1 MLFREQIVP
10 ERLPRHIAVIMDGNG
25 RWATSRGLERQ
36 AGHIE
41 GAKAVRRITEAAVEA
56 GIRYLTL
63 YAFSIENWNRP
74 QDEVQALMGLLV
86 KSLREETGL
95 LMRQGIRLRVIGN
108 TDSLAPDVRRELEE
122 TLRQTE
128 ANTRMDMILALSYG
142 ARWEITQAA
151 RRMAEAVRAGQ
162 LEADSI
168 TEETFDK
175 YLCTAGIPDPD
186 LLIRTSGELRI
197 SNFLLW
203 QIAYSE
209 LYFTPVLWPDFT
221 KEMFFEAIVNYQQRQ
236 RRFGKTSS
244 QVTGEGEG
252 AAR

>member
-1 MLFREQIVP
+1 MLFKDQIVP
-10 ERLPRHIAVIMDGNG
+10 ERLPRHVAVIMDGNG

-41 GAKAVRRITEAAVEA
+41 GAKTVRRITEASVEA

-74 QDEVQALMGLLV
+74 QDEVNALMSLLV

-95 LMRQGIRLRVIGN
+95 LMQHGIRLRVIGD
-108 TDSLAPDVRRELEE
+108 TDSLSPDVRRELEE
-122 TLRQTE
+122 TLRLTE

-142 ARWEITQAA
+142 ARWELVRAA
-151 RRMAEAVRAGQ
+151 KRMAQAVREGQ
-162 LEADSI
+162 LAADDI
-168 TEETFDK
+168 TEARFGDF
-175 YLCTAGIPDPD
+175 LCTAGIPDPD

-236 RRFGKTSS
+236 RRFGKTAS
-244 QVTGEGEG
+244 QVAGEGEG

>member
-1 MLFREQIVP
+1 MLFKDQIVP
-10 ERLPRHIAVIMDGNG
+10 ERLPRHVAVIMDGNG

-41 GAKAVRRITEAAVEA
+41 GAKTVRRITEASVEA

-74 QDEVQALMGLLV
+74 QDEVNALMSLLV

-95 LMRQGIRLRVIGN
+95 LMQHGIRLRVIGD
-108 TDSLAPDVRRELEE
+108 TDSLSPDVRRELEE
-122 TLRQTE
+122 TLRLTE

-142 ARWEITQAA
+142 ARWELVRAA
-151 RRMAEAVRAGQ
+151 KRMAQAVREGQ
-162 LEADSI
+162 LAADDI
-168 TEETFDK
+168 TEARFGE

-236 RRFGKTSS
+236 RRFGKTAS
-244 QVTGEGEG
+244 QVAGEGEG

>member
-1 MLFREQIVP
+1 MLFRDQIVP
-10 ERLPRHIAVIMDGNG
+10 ERLPRHVAVIMDGNG

-41 GAKAVRRITEAAVEA
+41 GAKTVRRITEASVEA

-74 QDEVQALMGLLV
+74 QDEVNALMSLLV
-86 KSLREETGL
+86 KSLQEETGL
-95 LMRQGIRLRVIGN
+95 LMQHGIRLRVIGD
-108 TDSLAPDVRRELEE
+108 TDSLSPDVRRELEE
-122 TLRQTE
+122 TLQLTE

-142 ARWEITQAA
+142 ARWELTRAA
-151 RRMAEAVRAGQ
+151 KRMAQAVREGQ
-162 LEADSI
+162 LAADDI
-168 TEETFDK
+168 TEARFGD

-236 RRFGKTSS
+236 RRFGKTAS
-244 QVTGEGEG
+244 QVAGEGEG
-252 AAR
+252 AAQ

>member
-1 MLFREQIVP
+1 MLFKEQILR
-10 ERLPRHIAVIMDGNG
+10 EGLPKHIAVIMDGNG
-25 RWATSRGLERQ
+25 RWAVARGKERQ
-36 AGHIE
+36 EGHVAG
-41 GAKAVRRITEAAVEA
+41 AVAVRRITEAAVEA

-74 QDEVQALMGLLV
+74 QAEVQALMSLLI
-86 KSLREETGL
+86 KSLREETAL
-95 LMRQGIRLRVIGN
+95 LMKHSIRLRVIGN
-108 TDSLAPDVRRELEE
+108 LDSLSPEVRRELDE
-122 TLRQTE
+122 TLQQTS
-128 ANTRMDMILALSYG
+128 ANTRMDLILALSYG

-151 RRMAEAVRAGQ
+151 KKMAQAVQ
-162 LEADSI
+162 DKTLSI
-168 TEETFDK
+168 EEINEDTLSQN
-175 YLCTAGIPDPD
+175 LCTADIPDPD
-186 LLIRTSGELRI
+186 LLIRTSGEIRI

-244 QVTGEGEG
+244 QINEEKTT
-252 AAR
+252 AQ

>member
-1 MLFREQIVP
+1 MLFRDQIVP
-10 ERLPRHIAVIMDGNG
+10 ERLPRHVAVIMDGNG

-63 YAFSIENWNRP
+63 YAFSIENWHRP
-74 QDEVQALMGLLV
+74 QAEVQALMGLLV

-95 LMRQGIRLRVIGN
+95 LMEQKIRLRVVGDL
-108 TDSLAPDVRRELEE
+108 DSLAPDVRRELED

-151 RRMAEAVRAGQ
+151 RRMAEAVRSGQ
-162 LEADSI
+162 LAATDI
-168 TEETFDK
+168 TEETFGH

-209 LYFTPVLWPDFT
+209 LYFTSVLWPDFT

-244 QVTGEGEG
+244 QVAGEGEE

>member
-1 MLFREQIVP
+1 MLFKEQILR
-10 ERLPRHIAVIMDGNG
+10 EGLPKHIAVIMDGNG
-25 RWATSRGLERQ
+25 RWAVARGKERQ
-36 AGHIE
+36 EGHVAG
-41 GAKAVRRITEAAVEA
+41 AVAVRRITEAAVEA

-74 QDEVQALMGLLV
+74 QAEVQALMSLLI
-86 KSLREETGL
+86 KSLREETAL
-95 LMRQGIRLRVIGN
+95 LMKHSIRLRVIGN
-108 TDSLAPDVRRELEE
+108 LDSLSPEVRRELDE
-122 TLRQTE
+122 TLQQTS
-128 ANTRMDMILALSYG
+128 ANTRMDLVLALSYG

-151 RRMAEAVRAGQ
+151 KKMAQAVQDKKLSIDEINEATLSQ
-162 LEADSI
+162 N
-168 TEETFDK
+168 
-175 YLCTAGIPDPD
+175 LCTADIPDPD
-186 LLIRTSGELRI
+186 LLIRTSGEIRI

-244 QVTGEGEG
+244 QINEEKTT
-252 AAR
+252 AQ

>member
-1 MLFREQIVP
+1 MLFKEQILR
-10 ERLPRHIAVIMDGNG
+10 EGLPKHIAVIMDGNG
-25 RWATSRGLERQ
+25 RWAVSRGKERQ
-36 AGHIE
+36 EGHVE
-41 GAKAVRRITEAAVEA
+41 GAVAVRRITEAAVEA

-74 QDEVQALMGLLV
+74 QAEVQALMSLLV
-86 KSLREETGL
+86 KSLREETAL
-95 LMRQGIRLRVIGN
+95 LMKHSIRLRVIGN
-108 TDSLAPDVRRELEE
+108 LDSLSSEVRRELDE
-122 TLRQTE
+122 TLQQT
-128 ANTRMDMILALSYG
+128 ASNTRMDLVLALSYG

-151 RRMAEAVRAGQ
+151 KKMAQAVQ
-162 LEADSI
+162 DKTLSIDEI
-168 TEETFDK
+168 TEATLSQN
-175 YLCTAGIPDPD
+175 LCTADIPDPD
-186 LLIRTSGELRI
+186 LLIRTSGEIRI

-244 QVTGEGEG
+244 QIEEGKT
-252 AAR
+252 AQ

>member
-1 MLFREQIVP
+1 MLFRDQIVP
-10 ERLPRHIAVIMDGNG
+10 ERLPRHVAVIMDGNG
-25 RWATSRGLERQ
+25 RWATARGLERQ

-41 GAKAVRRITEAAVEA
+41 GAKTVRQITEASVEA
-56 GIRYLTL
+56 GLRYLTL

-74 QDEVQALMGLLV
+74 QDEVNALMSLLV

-95 LMRQGIRLRVIGN
+95 LMQHGIRLRVIGD

-122 TLRQTE
+122 TLRITE
-128 ANTRMDMILALSYG
+128 ANTRMDLILALSYG
-142 ARWEITQAA
+142 ARWEITRAAKRLAQAVC
-151 RRMAEAVRAGQ
+151 EGQ
-162 LEADSI
+162 LAADDL
-168 TEETFDK
+168 TEERFGD

-236 RRFGKTSS
+236 RRFGKTAS
-244 QVTGEGEG
+244 QVAGEGEG

>member
-25 RWATSRGLERQ
+25 RWATARGLERQ

-41 GAKAVRRITEAAVEA
+41 GAKTVRRVTEAAVEV

-74 QDEVQALMGLLV
+74 QAEVQALMGLLV
-86 KSLREETGL
+86 KSLREETAL
-95 LMRQGIRLRVIGN
+95 LMQQGIRLRVIGDMN
-108 TDSLAPDVRRELEE
+108 SLTPDVRRELED

-128 ANTRMDMILALSYG
+128 GNTRMDMILALSYG
-142 ARWEITQAA
+142 ARWEIAQAS
-151 RRMAEAVRAGQ
+151 RRMAEDVRAGQ

-168 TEETFDK
+168 TEETFEK

-186 LLIRTSGELRI
+186 LLIRTSGEVRI

-209 LYFTPVLWPDFT
+209 LYFTSVLWPDFS

-244 QVTGEGEG
+244 QVVGKEED
-252 AAR
+252 RPR

>member
-1 MLFREQIVP
+1 MLFKEQILR
-10 ERLPRHIAVIMDGNG
+10 EGLPKHIAVIMDGNG
-25 RWATSRGLERQ
+25 RWAVARGKERQ
-36 AGHIE
+36 EGHVAG
-41 GAKAVRRITEAAVEA
+41 AVAVRRITEAAVEA

-74 QDEVQALMGLLV
+74 QAEVQALMSLLI
-86 KSLREETGL
+86 KSLREETAL
-95 LMRQGIRLRVIGN
+95 LMKHSIRLRVIGN
-108 TDSLAPDVRRELEE
+108 LDSLSPEVRCELDE
-122 TLRQTE
+122 TLQQTS
-128 ANTRMDMILALSYG
+128 ANTRMDLVLALSYG

-151 RRMAEAVRAGQ
+151 KKMAQAVQ
-162 LEADSI
+162 DKKLSI
-168 TEETFDK
+168 EEINEDTLSQN
-175 YLCTAGIPDPD
+175 LCTADIPDPD
-186 LLIRTSGELRI
+186 LLIRTSGEIRI

-244 QVTGEGEG
+244 QINEEKTT
-252 AAR
+252 AQ